1 MKSLKPAQIAISG
14 VPGPV
19 HIAIPIDV
27 QHAEVGNPEI
37 PVLTERKPIIPDL
50 ETIQTVAKAL
60 LQRKDGYILVGQ
72 GVRGSVDSLIE
83 LAEMLNWPI
92 LTTPQAKGYIPEN
105 HPLLVGV
112 FGFAGHEAASTID

>member
-1 MKSLKPAQIAISG
+1 MKLSKHSQIAISG

-27 QHAEVGNPEI
+27 QHAEVGSTMKYRCSP
-37 PVLTERKPIIPDL
+37 ERKPIIPEL
-50 ETIQTVAKAL
+50 ETIQTVAKNL
-60 LQRKDGYILVGQ
+60 LQREDGCILVGQ

-92 LTTPQAKGYIPEN
+92 LTTPQAKGYIPED
-105 HPLLVGV
+105 HPLLSRR
-112 FGFAGHEAASTID
+112 FWLRWP